1 MLLFHGKYNSTPN
14 RAIIF
19 AMKFSVHVAAE
30 ASDIEIASTQ
40 CVKRSMQAKI

>member
-1 MLLFHGKYNSTPN
+1 MLLFYSKYNSTSN

-19 AMKFSVHVAAE
+19 AMKSSVHVAAE
-30 ASDIEIASTQ
+30 ASDIEIASNQ

>member
-19 AMKFSVHVAAE
+19 AMKSSVHVAAA

-40 CVKRSMQAKI
+40 CVKRSIQAKI

>member
-1 MLLFHGKYNSTPN
+1 MLLFHSKYNSTPN

-19 AMKFSVHVAAE
+19 VMKCSVHVAAE
-30 ASDIEIASTQ
+30 SSDIEIASTQ